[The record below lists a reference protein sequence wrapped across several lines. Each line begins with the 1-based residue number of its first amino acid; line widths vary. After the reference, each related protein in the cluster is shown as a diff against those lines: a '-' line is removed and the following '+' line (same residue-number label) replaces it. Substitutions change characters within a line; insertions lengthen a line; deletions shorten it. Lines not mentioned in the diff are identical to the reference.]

1 MDPFLARK
9 DSANWKLST
18 GVKVRLTY
26 CVNDARKR
34 VGCGG
39 ELGDGQGLYWCVG
52 SEDFDGACWVYIRC
66 KESVGLYMC
75 MACKD

>member
-1 MDPFLARK
+1 MDPFLAHK

-39 ELGDGQGLYWCVG
+39 ELGDG
-52 SEDFDGACWVYIRC
+52 
-66 KESVGLYMC
+66 
-75 MACKD
+75 